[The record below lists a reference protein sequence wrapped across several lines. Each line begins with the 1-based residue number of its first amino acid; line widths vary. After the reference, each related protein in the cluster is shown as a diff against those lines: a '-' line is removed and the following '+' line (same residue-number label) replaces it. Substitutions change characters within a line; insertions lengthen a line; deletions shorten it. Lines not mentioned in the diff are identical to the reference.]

1 MKKCF
6 KCGKEKPLSDFYK
19 HPKMGD
25 GYLNKCKECTKKD
38 VSDRYSVLSKDED
51 YMEKERL
58 RGRTKYAKYRYKG
71 DAHRECRNTRRDVL
85 LKKTISLEG
94 KEVHHWNYNFKND
107 VFILSR
113 KAHKLVHK
121 YLKFDENTKCFYY
134 GKIIVTGKQQHY
146 LVILE
151 IFRNNNVNYE
161 IDSVDLS

>member
-1 MKKCF
+1 MMKKCF

-19 HPKMGD
+19 HPQMGD
-25 GYLNKCKECTKKD
+25 GHLNKCKECAKKD
-38 VSDRYSVLSKDED
+38 VTNRYSVLSQDEA
-51 YMEKERL
+51 YMDKERL
-58 RGRTKYAKYRYKG
+58 RGRVKYAKYKYKSE
-71 DAHRECRNTRRDVL
+71 AHTEGKNTRR
-85 LKKTISLEG
+85 TISSKTSIQLDG

-134 GKIIVTGKQQHY
+134 GKMLVTGKQQHY
-146 LVILE
+146 FVILE

-161 IDSVDLS
+161 IDSID